1 MYEEKINP
9 STIRLEEEEEA
20 DDDYPSRIGFNA
32 ELSPP
37 ERPSHAHSGNELDMS
52 DAIHQLMQERRLIV
66 DNDQLSTRDK
76 LKLLETNRKALVIA
90 RGGTVRKTENVVYG
104 ILMFGGVVV
113 IILALLTT
121 FAGLPAEVTLSFLGT
136 VLGGTIATIAQKLGK
151 L

>member
-20 DDDYPSRIGFNA
+20 EDDYHPRIGFSA
-32 ELSPP
+32 ELSRP
-37 ERPSHAHSGNELDMS
+37 EDRASNRTDFDINLA
-52 DAIHQLMQERRLIV
+52 DAISELMQERRMIV
-66 DNDQLSTRDK
+66 RNDQISTRDK

-104 ILMFGGVVV
+104 ILLFGGVVV

-121 FAGLPAEVTLSFLGT
+121 FADLPAEVTLSFLGT